1 MLKNKKL
8 WLGLGVVL
16 TVMAGGWFLLAIT
29 FATPSEAKPPVTAVA
44 LLSPR
49 TPFPVDNAETATV
62 KQGEQLFQ
70 TWCNSCHPS
79 GQAGYGNLDLWG
91 GKANPPA
98 QLIRDRIRHRDL
110 REQKRFAAL
119 SEAHLDSII
128 AYIVYQQQT
137 GNSK

>member
-1 MLKNKKL
+1 MLKRKFF
-8 WLGLGVVL
+8 WLGLGSLVAVI
-16 TVMAGGWFLLAIT
+16 AGIGLWLAVA
-29 FATPSEAKPPVTAVA
+29 ATGQPANDPAVTSVA

-49 TPFPVDNAETATV
+49 TPFAVGNGETAAV
-62 KQGEQLFQ
+62 KQGEKLFQ

-98 QLIRDRIRHRDL
+98 QLIRDRIRHRDS

-119 SEAHLDSII
+119 SEADLDSII
-128 AYIVYQQQT
+128 AYIVYQQQA
-137 GNSK
+137 SK